1 MNGQWVWAQGNNVM
15 GVAGVD
21 LARWRAQEV
30 GNLFGGSG
38 KWGECRGTTRS
49 CLLTKVEESFKFL
62 PLVSRPVYLGIAAG
76 WGLHRG
82 LSTCCSEKQGATG
95 AEQSGLVALHQ
106 PDSSPGS
113 QGPSGS
119 SVHTTQS
126 QAF

>member
-1 MNGQWVWAQGNNVM
+1 M
-15 GVAGVD
+15 GIAGID
-21 LARWRAQEV
+21 SARWRAQEV
-30 GNLFGGSG
+30 GNPFGGSG
-38 KWGECRGTTRS
+38 MWWEYQGTTRS
-49 CLLTKVEESFKFL
+49 CLLIKVEVSFKFL

-76 WGLHRG
+76 QGLHRG
-82 LSTCCSEKQGATG
+82 LSTCCSEKQGASG
-95 AEQSGLVALHQ
+95 AEKSGLMALYQ